1 MANPQRS
8 ATSDRPPLSRE
19 RVLAAAIELADGGGV
34 EALSMRKL
42 AAHLG
47 FEAMSLYNHVRNKD
61 DLLDAILDEV
71 YGELTPPSPDVDWK
85 HGVRQLAID
94 THDMLLRHSWAA
106 SLIPD
111 RFPGDH
117 RLRFSETVLDLL
129 GRGHFDDDLRDL
141 GFHAIT
147 LHIAGFTQQQLSYTM
162 TPERRADGMARFA
175 RDVTRDRFPL
185 MVDHVDYHIERD
197 RDPERRPD
205 EFAFV
210 LDLILDGLERRRDGA

>member
-1 MANPQRS
+1 MATP
-8 ATSDRPPLSRE
+8 DRPPLTRE
-19 RVLAAAIELADGGGV
+19 RVLAAAIELADEGGV

-71 YGELTPPSPDVDWK
+71 YGELTPPAPDAVWK
-85 HGVRQLAID
+85 QGIRDLAIE
-94 THDMLLRHSWAA
+94 THDMLLRHAWAA
-106 SLIPD
+106 PLIPY

-117 RLRFSETVLDLL
+117 RLGFSETVLDLL

-147 LHIAGFTQQQLSYTM
+147 LHIAGFTQQQLSYRM
-162 TPERRADGMARFA
+162 TAERRADGMERFA
-175 RDVTRDRFPL
+175 RDVTPDRFPL

-197 RDPERRPD
+197 RDPGDRPD
-205 EFAFV
+205 EFCFV
-210 LDLILDGLERRRDGA
+210 LDLILDGLERRRDAA